1 MVSRPPQS
9 AHVDSVRRPLIRAT
23 LGRPDPAVASRPAPV
38 FTMRENEGRAGN
50 VDRGNSS
57 RRRRNGARPGGEPNG
72 NRAEGQSGQFTRGG
86 YGKNDS
92 KSARRNGNGRQE
104 RFNKASSRSRG
115 KSRSR

>member
-1 MVSRPPQS
+1 MSRPPQK

-50 VDRGNSS
+50 VDRGNTT

-72 NRAEGQSGQFTRGG
+72 NRAEGYPGQFTRGG